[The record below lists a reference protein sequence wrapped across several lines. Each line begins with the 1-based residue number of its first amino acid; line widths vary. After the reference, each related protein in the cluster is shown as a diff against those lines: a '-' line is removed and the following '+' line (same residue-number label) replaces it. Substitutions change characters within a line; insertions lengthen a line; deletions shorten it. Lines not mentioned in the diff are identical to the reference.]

1 MLACVPGA
9 PALLVVDVQR
19 GFHDPRWPA
28 RNNPAFEANLRRL
41 LDLWQDRGWPLA
53 YVKHDSIRDDS
64 PFAPGTPG
72 NELDADLLDGAEPD
86 VLIAKSTN
94 SAFLGTPSLKAW
106 LDDRGIET
114 VVIAGIQTN
123 HCAES
128 TARTAGD
135 LGYRMRFVIDATYTF
150 DLETPDGD
158 SITADELA
166 RATAA
171 NLAAESGEVLS
182 TDELIARADNGAI

>member
-1 MLACVPGA
+1 MSSTT
-9 PALLVVDVQR
+9 R
-19 GFHDPRWPA
+19 
-28 RNNPAFEANLRRL
+28 
-41 LDLWQDRGWPLA
+41 
-53 YVKHDSIRDDS
+53 
-64 PFAPGTPG
+64 
-72 NELDADLLDGAEPD
+72 
-86 VLIAKSTN
+86 STN

-166 RATAA
+166 TAA

>member
-1 MLACVPGA
+1 VI
-9 PALLVVDVQR
+9 DVQR

-28 RNNPAFEANLRRL
+28 RNNSAFEGNLQRL
-41 LDLWQDRGWPLA
+41 LELWRERGWPLV
-53 YVKHDSIRDDS
+53 YVKHDSIRPDS

-72 NELDADLLDGAEPD
+72 NDLDTELLDAAEPD
-86 VLIAKSTN
+86 VLIVKSTN
-94 SAFLGTPSLKAW
+94 SAFLGTPSLKDW
-106 LDDRGIET
+106 LDSRGIET

-135 LGYRMRFVIDATYTF
+135 LGYRMQFVLDATYTF
-150 DLETPDGD
+150 DLEGPDGAVV
-158 SITADELA
+158 TADDLM

-171 NLAAESGEVLS
+171 NLAAESGEVLT
-182 TDELIARADNGAI
+182 TDELVARAKNGSV

>member
-1 MLACVPGA
+1 MPGA
-9 PALLVVDVQR
+9 PALVVVDVQR

-41 LDLWQDRGWPLA
+41 LDLWRDRGWPLV

-72 NELDADLLDGAEPD
+72 NELDADVLEAAEPD

-106 LDDRGIET
+106 LDDREIET

-128 TARTAGD
+128 TGRTAGD
-135 LGYRMRFVIDATYTF
+135 LGYRMRFAIDATYTF
-150 DLETPDGD
+150 DSETPDGET
-158 SITADELA
+158 ITADELT

-171 NLAAESGEVLS
+171 NLAAESGEVLT
-182 TDELIARADNGAI
+182 TDELVARLTAGA

>member
-1 MLACVPGA
+1 MPGG
-9 PALLVVDVQR
+9 PALVVVDVQR

-28 RNNPAFEANLRRL
+28 RNNPGFEANLRQL
-41 LDLWQDRGWPLA
+41 LDLWRDRRWPLV

-64 PFAPGTPG
+64 PFAPGTAG
-72 NELDADLLDGAEPD
+72 NELDADLLDAAEPD

-106 LDDRGIET
+106 LDDREIET

-150 DLETPDGD
+150 DLEAPDGVT
-158 SITADELA
+158 ITADELT

-171 NLAAESGEVLS
+171 NLAAESGEVL
-182 TDELIARADNGAI
+182 TTEDLVTQLTARP

>member
-1 MLACVPGA
+1 VPGG

-28 RNNPAFEANLRRL
+28 RNNPAFEPNLRRL
-41 LDLWQDRGWPLA
+41 LDLWRDRGWPLV
-53 YVKHDSIRDDS
+53 YVKHDSLRTDS
-64 PFAPGTPG
+64 PFAPATPG
-72 NELDADLLDGAEPD
+72 NDLDADLLDAAEPD
-86 VLIAKSTN
+86 VLIVKSTN

-106 LDDRGIET
+106 LDDREIET

-128 TARTAGD
+128 TARMAGD
-135 LGYRMRFVIDATYTF
+135 LGYRMRFAIDATYTF
-150 DLETPDGD
+150 DLETPDGET
-158 SITADELA
+158 ITADELM

-171 NLAAESGEVLS
+171 NLAAESGEVLT
-182 TDELIARADNGAI
+182 TDELVAQLIARA